1 MLPLHIVQENVIVQ
15 ELKYEAELVRVAPEL
30 DGDSVVQR
38 YVSYH
43 TIASYT
49 LQCTCIHRDA
59 HV

>member
-1 MLPLHIVQENVIVQ
+1 MIVQ

-43 TIASYT
+43 AIASYT
-49 LQCTCIHRDA
+49 LLCTCIHRNA